1 MYHHATAIDKKRVE
15 ETADQEFDQLSMLAA
30 VQLPR
35 FSSIDALSI
44 SIGVLGGV
52 ATLMTATVLTV
63 PVWVV
68 FIAWASFF
76 ILGAGTDGMV
86 RSIASNL
93 TGIAI
98 ASLTLLVI
106 EALGGGVA
114 VAAIAVGVGS
124 AAMVQASK
132 VGLLSKIPAIVWG
145 FASTVGTVAATG
157 RGITTASIE
166 NPALVAALSMVLGAV
181 FGAASEYWGPR

>member
-1 MYHHATAIDKKRVE
+1 MAMR
-15 ETADQEFDQLSMLAA
+15 QL
-30 VQLPR
+30 
-35 FSSIDALSI
+35 DALSI
-44 SIGVLGGV
+44 SIGVLGGA
-52 ATLMTATVLTV
+52 ATLMTATVLPI
-63 PVWVV
+63 PVWVI

-76 ILGAGTDGMV
+76 ILGGGTGGMV

-93 TGIAI
+93 AGIVI

-106 EALGGGVA
+106 HALGGGAA
-114 VAAIAVGVGS
+114 VAAITVGVGS

-132 VGLLSKIPAIVWG
+132 ISLLSKIPAIVWG

-157 RGITTASIE
+157 HDITTASIT

-181 FGAASEYWGPR
+181 FGIASEYWGAAMTARPAADAAAGPASEG

>member
-1 MYHHATAIDKKRVE
+1 MR
-15 ETADQEFDQLSMLAA
+15 QLN
-30 VQLPR
+30 
-35 FSSIDALSI
+35 ALTI

-52 ATLMTATVLTV
+52 ATLMTATILPV
-63 PVWVV
+63 PVWVI

-76 ILGAGTDGMV
+76 ILGGGTDGMV
-86 RSIASNL
+86 HSIASNL

-106 EALGGGVA
+106 HLLGGGTA
-114 VAAIAVGVGS
+114 VAAIAVGMGS
-124 AAMVQASK
+124 AAMVQASRI
-132 VGLLSKIPAIVWG
+132 GLLSKIPAIVWG

-157 RGITTASIE
+157 HGITTASIN

-181 FGAASEYWGPR
+181 FGIASQYWGDAMTARPVKESTSLPATEPIAEGQS

>member
-1 MYHHATAIDKKRVE
+1 MR
-15 ETADQEFDQLSMLAA
+15 QLN
-30 VQLPR
+30 
-35 FSSIDALSI
+35 ALSI

-63 PVWVV
+63 PVWVI

-76 ILGAGTDGMV
+76 ILGAGTDGMA

-93 TGIAI
+93 TGIVI

-106 EALGGGVA
+106 HALGGGTA

-132 VGLLSKIPAIVWG
+132 IPLLSKLPAIVWG

-157 RGITTASIE
+157 HDITTASIS

-181 FGAASEYWGPR
+181 FGIASEYWGTAMTARPAAEPAAGPTPEGQS